1 MNWIYLSIAHSI
13 IVAMMILYIKYNN
26 IPLIVF
32 PIIINIIVSIISI
45 IYFILYL
52 KEDFAME
59 FAKPKYYLYSFVVLF
74 VNILGHYIIKVCPN
88 PAYFRIFVSLQ
99 IIILLL
105 ATIYITQDYNI
116 STQTMLGIFCGCAAI
131 ILISSDDN
139 NLKDNNK
146 SSIRL

>member
-1 MNWIYLSIAHSI
+1 MDWVYLSIVHSI

-32 PIIINIIVSIISI
+32 PIIINIIVGILSI

-59 FAKPKYYLYSFVVLF
+59 FAKPKYYLYAFVVLF

-99 IIILLL
+99 IIILLF
-105 ATIYITQDYNI
+105 ATIYIYPKITIYPRK
-116 STQTMLGIFCGCAAI
+116 LC
-131 ILISSDDN
+131 
-139 NLKDNNK
+139 
-146 SSIRL
+146 